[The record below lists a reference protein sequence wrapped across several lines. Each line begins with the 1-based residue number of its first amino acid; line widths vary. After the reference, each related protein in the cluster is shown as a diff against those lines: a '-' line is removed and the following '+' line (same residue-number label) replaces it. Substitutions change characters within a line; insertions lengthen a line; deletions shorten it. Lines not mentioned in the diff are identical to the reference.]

1 MRLPS
6 STGVGPSGL
15 RPIGLSPH
23 LYLTIVV
30 GFAPAAAFLAWGDC
44 FLRTY
49 SRECVE
55 QRIPSAGRRFGF
67 RIGSLSFPDEDKS
80 RLALIEIADGGAFG
94 RVGFRSGDVP
104 ISLTDFCAAISAD
117 DNSNEEER
125 TVVVVNAVDWNSEDP
140 SKWRHLTIPGTASH
154 E

>member
-1 MRLPS
+1 M
-6 STGVGPSGL
+6 GPSGL

-23 LYLTIVV
+23 LYLTFVV

-55 QRIPSAGRRFGF
+55 QRIPSAGRRLGF
-67 RIGSLSFPDEDKS
+67 HMGPLSFPDEDKS
-80 RLALIEIADGGAFG
+80 RWALVEITDGGPLGKA
-94 RVGFRSGDVP
+94 GFRSGDVP
-104 ISLTDFCAAISAD
+104 ISITDFCAAVSAD
-117 DNSNEEER
+117 DNSGKDGR

-140 SKWRHLTIPGTASH
+140 SKWRQLTIPGTASH